1 MQYQRNESR
10 SERLSDRFAS
20 ISIIFFMVKE
30 TTALVTRL
38 LGLNRSAVNANVSGP
53 VNRAW
58 GAQYGRHICTQER
71 RKTGVSDR
79 RRMVSRASKGFARD
93 GRVERRTQPD
103 RRGAPWDFTTA

>member
-1 MQYQRNESR
+1 MQYQRNQSR

-20 ISIIFFMVKE
+20 ISIIVFLVKE
-30 TTALVTRL
+30 TTAVVTRL
-38 LGLNRSAVNANVSGP
+38 LGLNRSAVNANVSGT

-58 GAQYGRHICTQER
+58 GAQYGRRICTQER

-79 RRMVSRASKGFARD
+79 RRIVSKTSRGSARD

-103 RRGAPWDFTTA
+103 RRSAPWDFTTA